1 MSDAEG
7 APRQTIGGM
16 DTTTLHGPGEFIAAL
31 PGLLGRTPEE
41 EVVVIGL
48 DGRGMVVCAASVDSA
63 DLAVPELS
71 PRVAPLLAG
80 DLAAR
85 STTGD
90 GRGGLTPRLASGAPR
105 SMNSCPHWRRRGWS
119 PVRG

>member
-1 MSDAEG
+1 
-7 APRQTIGGM
+7 M

-48 DGRGMVVCAASVDSA
+48 DARGMVVCAASVDTA

-71 PRVAPLLAG
+71 PRVAPLLAR
-80 DLAAR
+80 DLAEAGVR
-85 STTGD
+85 RAMAVSWTD
-90 GRGGLTPRLASGAPR
+90 ASPGQW
-105 SMNSCPHWRRRGWS
+105 CPALD
-119 PVRG
+119 